1 MNIHKELSGIF
12 AKATPEEW
20 VAHAEK
26 SCTKSGMSREAL
38 IDKVL
43 DQMREDL
50 INHDLTAIEEL
61 LKFVPDANL
70 IGYLP
75 EEEQ

>member
-1 MNIHKELSGIF
+1 MK
-12 AKATPEEW
+12 PE
-20 VAHAEK
+20 AN
-26 SCTKSGMSREAL
+26 MSREEL

-43 DQMREDL
+43 YQMREDL

>member
-1 MNIHKELSGIF
+1 MDRSE
-12 AKATPEEW
+12 
-20 VAHAEK
+20 
-26 SCTKSGMSREAL
+26 L

-43 DQMREDL
+43 EQMREDL

-61 LKFVPDANL
+61 LKFVPMENL

-75 EEEQ
+75 EESDHE